1 MAELQTVVV
10 VGGSLAGIRGAEA
23 LRRFGFE
30 GRLVLVGAEA
40 ERPYDRPPLSKE
52 VLRGDRE
59 PEQIRLN
66 RPEDF
71 DALELDLR
79 LGVAAESLDPGER
92 SLRLANGE
100 RIAYDGLLIATG
112 ARARPLPGTP
122 ALGGVHTL
130 RSLDDCLAI
139 RSALDAGPRI
149 AVVGAGFI
157 GAEVTATCR
166 QRGLEVT
173 LIEALE
179 TPMARLLDPRIGAV
193 CAAAHRDEGVDVRL
207 GVGVVAIEGGE
218 RVERLRLSDGSVVA
232 ADLVVVGIGAVP
244 ETRWLESSGLAL
256 DDGVLC
262 DATCATAAP
271 GVVAAGDVARWHHPV
286 YDAPIRLEH
295 WTNAVEQSEAAAQ
308 RLLAGAEAAE
318 PFAPVPFVWSDQYGL
333 KIQAAG
339 RIQPDDEMLV
349 AHGSLEER
357 RFVALF
363 GRDGRLTGALAI
375 NRVRQLMGYRR
386 MMRSGATW
394 EEAVAAASA

>member
-1 MAELQTVVV
+1 VAELQTVVV

-139 RSALDAGPRI
+139 RSALEAGPRI

-207 GVGVVAIEGGE
+207 GVGVEAIEGGE

-295 WTNAVEQSEAAAQ
+295 WTNAVEQSEAAAR

-386 MMRSGATW
+386 TMPSGATW

>member
-1 MAELQTVVV
+1 VAGLETIAV

-23 LRRFGFE
+23 LRRLGFE
-30 GRLVLVGAEA
+30 GRLVFVGDEP

-59 PEQIRLN
+59 PDQIRLTK
-66 RPEDF
+66 PDDF
-71 DALELDLR
+71 DALDLDLR
-79 LGVAAESLDPGER
+79 IGVAAEALDPAER
-92 SLRLANGE
+92 SLRLASGE
-100 RIAYDGLLIATG
+100 RIRYDGLLVATG
-112 ARARPLPGTP
+112 ARARPLPGAP
-122 ALGGVHTL
+122 DLAGVHTL
-130 RSLDDCLAI
+130 RTLADSLAI

-157 GAEVTATCR
+157 GAEVAATCR
-166 QRGLEVT
+166 QRGLAVT
-173 LIEALE
+173 MVEALA
-179 TPMARLLDPRIGAV
+179 TPMARVLNPRIGAV

-207 GVGVVAIEGGE
+207 GVGVEAIEGSD
-218 RVERLRLSDGSVVA
+218 RVERIRLSDGAVVP

-244 ETRWLESSGLAL
+244 ETGWLASSGLAL

-262 DATCATAAP
+262 DASCATAAP
-271 GVVAAGDVARWHHPV
+271 GVVAAGDVARWRHPL
-286 YDAPIRLEH
+286 YDTPIRLEH
-295 WTNAVEQSEAAAQ
+295 WTNAVEQSEAAAK
-308 RLLAGAEAAE
+308 RLLAGPEGAE

-339 RIQPDDEMLV
+339 RIQPDDEMHV

-363 GRDGRLTGALAI
+363 GREGRLTGALAL

-386 MMRSGATW
+386 MLRSGASW
-394 EEAVAAASA
+394 EEAIAAADG